1 MNKRHLAVAVVAVLA
16 LSSSTFAS
24 AEGGSHRRMGNYDH
38 IASILPIA
46 FGNAVGHLG
55 IDTSMDVPEFEF
67 DTSTATPHIDFDTST
82 ATMHFDDEQGISDDH
97 NGDNSEQSNQDSK
110 D

>member
-24 AEGGSHRRMGNYDH
+24 AEGGAHRRMGDYVH
-38 IASILPIA
+38 TASFLPIA
-46 FGNAVGHLG
+46 LGNAAGHLG
-55 IDTSMDVPEFEF
+55 IDTSTDVPKFEF
-67 DTSTATPHIDFDTST
+67 DTSTVTPEIEFDTST
-82 ATMHFDDEQGISDDH
+82 ATMHFDDDQGISDDH
-97 NGDNSEQSNQDSK
+97 IRDHSEKSDKESK